1 MSRFNLILAA
11 LVLAPSACAHP
22 GPGVPYESRG
32 NVLVADTT
40 VYTVVIGGHEKGEW
54 RLWQEEPHT
63 WRYEY
68 EGDPETSYH
77 FPRTERLVLDGDGFP
92 LVLEVDGQ
100 RSFWDRWVERYE
112 RSGDH
117 ARWTAHA
124 RNRLS
129 PEWNRTLD
137 VGEAAVSGPVYYA
150 AVHPVHDE
158 GVLARLLLQQP
169 DSTLPLLPDGTARLE
184 ALGERLVDVDGRRR
198 RIDHYAVHGL
208 DLRPRY
214 VWLDENGTTF
224 ANEWSV
230 LEGWE
235 EVFSELRDASEQALA
250 EYHQRLAESLVPPVQ
265 QRPLVIQGA
274 RLFDPKT
281 GAVEPRTTIIVEGNH
296 VTAVGPD
303 GSLDLPADAETLDA
317 AGKTVLPG
325 LWDMHT
331 HHGISETYL
340 ELMAPL
346 YLAAGITTAR
356 DLGSPTEPM
365 LSLRRRV
372 EAGDAVGPRLLLAG
386 WIEGAGGRPT
396 GPLVQDAEE
405 ARAVVDRFSELG
417 YVQIKIYHNLAH
429 ELVPVVIERA
439 KQHGMR
445 VSGHVPLGMTARDAV
460 ELGYDEIQ
468 HLDALL
474 TPLVS
479 DALAALA
486 SGPTPERIDA
496 FYEAMAG
503 LTTESESVQE
513 LTRLLASHGV
523 AVDPTVAVMSS
534 FDLEPRPWVASVADR
549 FPFQARRQIL
559 DLYLFSLWP
568 LHSLWDEIFGNM
580 IEIVGAMHDAGVPVL
595 SGSDMEIA
603 GFSLHQELELYAEA
617 GIPALEVLRL
627 ATLGAAEIMGMDDE
641 LGSVAPGRLAD
652 LILVDGDPTT
662 NISDIRRV
670 VTVVKNGRVYDP
682 ATIYQA
688 LGIEP
693 CCEY

>member
-92 LVLEVDGQ
+92 LVLEIDGQ

-265 QRPLVIQGA
+265 QRPLVIQSRGHA
-274 RLFDPKT
+274 SST
-281 GAVEPRTTIIVEGNH
+281 
-296 VTAVGPD
+296 
-303 GSLDLPADAETLDA
+303 
-317 AGKTVLPG
+317 
-325 LWDMHT
+325 
-331 HHGISETYL
+331 
-340 ELMAPL
+340 
-346 YLAAGITTAR
+346 
-356 DLGSPTEPM
+356 
-365 LSLRRRV
+365 RRR
-372 EAGDAVGPRLLLAG
+372 GRSSP
-386 WIEGAGGRPT
+386 GRPS
-396 GPLVQDAEE
+396 LL
-405 ARAVVDRFSELG
+405 RATASR
-417 YVQIKIYHNLAH
+417 
-429 ELVPVVIERA
+429 P
-439 KQHGMR
+439 
-445 VSGHVPLGMTARDAV
+445 SGRM
-460 ELGYDEIQ
+460 
-468 HLDALL
+468 
-474 TPLVS
+474 
-479 DALAALA
+479 AALICRRMRRRWM
-486 SGPTPERIDA
+486 PQERRCCLA
-496 FYEAMAG
+496 CG
-503 LTTESESVQE
+503 TC
-513 LTRLLASHGV
+513 TRITGSRRR
-523 AVDPTVAVMSS
+523 TSS
-534 FDLEPRPWVASVADR
+534 
-549 FPFQARRQIL
+549 
-559 DLYLFSLWP
+559 
-568 LHSLWDEIFGNM
+568 
-580 IEIVGAMHDAGVPVL
+580 
-595 SGSDMEIA
+595 
-603 GFSLHQELELYAEA
+603 
-617 GIPALEVLRL
+617 
-627 ATLGAAEIMGMDDE
+627 
-641 LGSVAPGRLAD
+641 
-652 LILVDGDPTT
+652 
-662 NISDIRRV
+662 
-670 VTVVKNGRVYDP
+670 
-682 ATIYQA
+682 
-688 LGIEP
+688 
-693 CCEY
+693 